1 MELCEVCRV
10 NTATIHLTQIQ
21 NGETLTR
28 HICEECAEEEGIPF
42 GVGSRNDQNDDNDE
56 FGSPVEIDS
65 EPMICTRCGTTEDQ
79 LAASGEVGCPKCY
92 DVFRDF
98 LDERSSYLSAFR
110 RYDGK
115 KYRHSGSRSF
125 QSELDTLRRELGT
138 AITEQRFETAAVL
151 RDRILELES
160 REEDSWN

>member
-28 HICEECAEEEGIPF
+28 HICEDCAEEEGIPF
-42 GVGSRNDQNDDNDE
+42 GHGRHNDDEDD
-56 FGSPVEIDS
+56 FGSPVENVD
-65 EPMICTRCGTTEDQ
+65 EPIICPRCGTTEDQ
-79 LAASGEVGCPKCY
+79 LAAFGEVGCSKCFET
-92 DVFRDF
+92 FREF
-98 LDERSSYLSAFR
+98 LDERSSYHSAFR

-138 AITEQRFETAAVL
+138 AIAEQRFETAAVL

>member
-28 HICEECAEEEGIPF
+28 HICEDCAEEEGVPF
-42 GVGSRNDQNDDNDE
+42 GHQGRGEDSE
-56 FGSPVEIDS
+56 FGIPTDIEN
-65 EPMICTRCGTTEDQ
+65 EPIICFRCGTTEDQ
-79 LAASGEVGCPKCY
+79 LAASGEVGCAKCFE
-92 DVFRDF
+92 VFREF
-98 LDERSSYLSAFR
+98 LDERSSYHTAFR

-115 KYRHSGSRSF
+115 KYRNAGSRSF

-138 AITEQRFETAAVL
+138 AIAEQRFEAAAVF

>member
-1 MELCEVCRV
+1 MELCEVCRI

-42 GVGSRNDQNDDNDE
+42 GGNVQES
-56 FGSPVEIDS
+56 DS
-65 EPMICTRCGTTEDQ
+65 EFENIDNLDNEPLICAHCGTTEDQ
-79 LAASGEVGCPKCY
+79 LAASGEVGCTKCY
-92 DVFRDF
+92 QVFRDF
-98 LDERSSYLSAFR
+98 LDERSSYHAAFS

-115 KYRHSGSRSF
+115 KYRQSGSRSF

-138 AITEQRFETAAVL
+138 AIVEQRFETAAVL

-160 REEDSWN
+160 REEESWN